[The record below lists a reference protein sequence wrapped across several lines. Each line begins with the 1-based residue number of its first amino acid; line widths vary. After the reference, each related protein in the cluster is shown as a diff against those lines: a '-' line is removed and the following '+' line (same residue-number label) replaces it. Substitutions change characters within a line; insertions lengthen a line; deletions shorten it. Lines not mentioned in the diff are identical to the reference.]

1 MWGKETRFRLASS
14 GWQARACGRSVAPTP
29 GAEDPGSL
37 SRGFDAWLMRPRGAI
52 GDGFGVEPEQS
63 AVGRAPARSLGA
75 VARMRSMRWLQAQ
88 RSSSRGENGQPC
100 RAALRRQRVRSQ
112 AGLGSIGRGEVA
124 ISFRLAGLPILG
136 RPARLGC
143 DTAEE
148 VVSHRG
154 AQTAAEHALR
164 LGAQELRPGRAN
176 APRCRP
182 EARAAQHGR
191 DRRRGDADPELQQ
204 LTLDAHVAPPRV
216 LPR

>member
-1 MWGKETRFRLASS
+1 MLWGKETRFRLASS

-37 SRGFDAWLMRPRGAI
+37 SRGFDAWLVRPRGAI

-75 VARMRSMRWLQAQ
+75 GARMRSMRWLQAQ
-88 RSSSRGENGQPC
+88 RSSIRGENGQPC

-124 ISFRLAGLPILG
+124 ISFRLAGLSPSSAGPLG
-136 RPARLGC
+136 SAATPPRRSSP
-143 DTAEE
+143 TAERRPPSMLCAWARRNSDQ
-148 VVSHRG
+148 VGPMRRG
-154 AQTAAEHALR
+154 A
-164 LGAQELRPGRAN
+164 G
-176 APRCRP
+176 PR
-182 EARAAQHGR
+182 HGR